1 MQNIL
6 AIIRQQDGSK
16 RVPRQHNSHEE
27 SKASDQKIFHEDK
40 SVAIIFRR
48 VERKVKNP
56 MPVKK

>member
-27 SKASDQKIFHEDK
+27 SRASDQKIFQEEK
-40 SVAIIFRR
+40 LVAIIFSK

-56 MPVKK
+56 MTVKR